1 MIHSLGFNRSAA
13 SEFLAASCSL
23 QHYSYKL
30 TCNLIN
36 FKKDFIPAM
45 ISKGAAAADSA
56 MIIIDASPGNFESG
70 FNKRGQTREH
80 LIIIRALG
88 CSKIIVA
95 VNKMDSVQFNQD
107 RFNQIKA
114 EVGAFLASIGF
125 AKVLFENEPYGW
137 TTYDCNN
144 FYHGY
149 QI

>member
-1 MIHSLGFNRSAA
+1 
-13 SEFLAASCSL
+13 
-23 QHYSYKL
+23 
-30 TCNLIN
+30 
-36 FKKDFIPAM
+36 M

-125 AKVLFENEPYGW
+125 SKVLFEFTPYQETGFRIP
-137 TTYDCNN
+137 TVKLTIPGKSMGKA
-144 FYHGY
+144 GY
-149 QI
+149 RTSVTFK

>member
-1 MIHSLGFNRSAA
+1 
-13 SEFLAASCSL
+13 
-23 QHYSYKL
+23 
-30 TCNLIN
+30 
-36 FKKDFIPAM
+36 M

-125 AKVLFENEPYGW
+125 AKVLFENATYMAGSLMIAIIFIIE
-137 TTYDCNN
+137 TKYDCNADQN
-144 FYHGY
+144 EDL
-149 QI
+149 I

>member
-1 MIHSLGFNRSAA
+1 
-13 SEFLAASCSL
+13 
-23 QHYSYKL
+23 
-30 TCNLIN
+30 
-36 FKKDFIPAM
+36 M

-125 AKVLFENEPYGW
+125 SKGCLKIKQCL
-137 TTYDCNN
+137 D
-144 FYHGY
+144 FYE
-149 QI
+149 